1 MSKKSCFRGP
11 FKKQHGKR
19 TQPLLESTSQHLYHI
34 PWSLESKLSW
44 KKSPF
49 LTCQIFGLFANT
61 LAADEKD
68 PVLNRDNLTIPIE
81 MQLCQKQ
88 KTFS

>member
-1 MSKKSCFRGP
+1 M
-11 FKKQHGKR
+11 
-19 TQPLLESTSQHLYHI
+19 
-34 PWSLESKLSW
+34 
-44 KKSPF
+44 
-49 LTCQIFGLFANT
+49 TCQILGLPVNT

-88 KTFS
+88 NIFSEFFARFLKSAISFKSFKTKGDPHRFCISDITDSEQVVR